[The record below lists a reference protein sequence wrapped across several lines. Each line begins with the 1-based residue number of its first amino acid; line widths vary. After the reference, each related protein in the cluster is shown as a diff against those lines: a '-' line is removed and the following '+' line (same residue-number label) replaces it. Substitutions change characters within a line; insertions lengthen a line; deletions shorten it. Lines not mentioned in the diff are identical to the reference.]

1 MGKKFLY
8 VGNWG
13 FHPAPKGISRFL
25 YEEETGELTLQETI
39 RPDVAA
45 GQLCLDEARGILYA
59 VNERGDRT
67 NEYGG
72 GGSLLAFR
80 IDPETGALDKIS
92 ECDSLCPEPSY
103 LCLDGSG
110 KYILTCHCAD
120 PWHVTK
126 VVRRPDGTLSNEVLF
141 DDAAVVMFRLNE
153 DGSIGP
159 ACDYIAFPGSQKLSE
174 TSQVNVDPVTG
185 HIQLIEIIS
194 RLHAVIISPDREMVV
209 ACDKGMDKLYVL
221 KLDRE
226 NGRLIHTDTF
236 EAKWSSF
243 PRYGAFHPTL
253 PVFYSNSEYC
263 SDIYAFRY
271 DSAKGKL
278 DMFRQ
283 MPVLTEDPGLVEG
296 KPVGAQDILVHP
308 NGKTLYV
315 TLCGINSISVLSL
328 DETGSP
334 TLVQTVESG
343 GVLPR
348 GITISPDGRF
358 LLSGNMVSGDITTF
372 EIGEDGTLQPTGKV
386 FKAVSPSAMRFF

>member
-1 MGKKFLY
+1 MSKKFLY

-25 YEEETGELTLQETI
+25 YDEETGEMTLQETI

-45 GQLCLDEARGILYA
+45 GQLCLDRERGILYA

-72 GGSLLAFR
+72 GGSLLAFK
-80 IDPETGALDKIS
+80 IDPESGELTKIS
-92 ECDSLCPEPSY
+92 ERDSLCPEPSY

-110 KYILTCHCAD
+110 KYILTCHCGD

-126 VVRRPDGTLSNEVLF
+126 IVRKADGTLGNEVLF

-153 DGSIGP
+153 DGSIGD
-159 ACDYIAFPGSQKLSE
+159 ACDYLAFPGNNKLSE
-174 TSQVNVDPVTG
+174 TSRVNVDPVTN
-185 HIQLIEIIS
+185 HIQLVEIIS
-194 RLHAVIISPDREMVV
+194 RLHAVIISPDKEMVV
-209 ACDKGMDKLYVL
+209 ACDKGMDKLYVM

-226 NGRLIHTDTF
+226 NGKLIHTDTF

-243 PRYGAFHPTL
+243 PRYGAFHPAL

-263 SDIYAFRY
+263 GDVYMFRY
-271 DSAKGKL
+271 DSAQGKL
-278 DMFRQ
+278 THVTTASATDRDYGM
-283 MPVLTEDPGLVEG
+283 VDG

-308 NGKTLYV
+308 QGHAMYV
-315 TLCGINSISVLSL
+315 TTCGINSISVFAL
-328 DETGSP
+328 DAEGKP
-334 TLVQTVESG
+334 ELKQLINSG
-343 GVLPR
+343 GNLPR
-348 GITISPDGRF
+348 GLVISPDGRF

-372 EIGEDGTLQPTGKV
+372 EINEDGTLKSTGKL
-386 FKAVSPSAMRFF
+386 FEAVSPSAMKFF

>member
-1 MGKKFLY
+1 MSKKFLY

-25 YEEETGELTLQETI
+25 YDEETGELTLQETI

-45 GQLCLDEARGILYA
+45 GQLCLDGERGILYA
-59 VNERGDRT
+59 VNERGDRA

-72 GGSLLAFR
+72 GGSLLAYQ
-80 IDPETGALDKIS
+80 IDRETGGLTQLS

-110 KYILTCHCAD
+110 QFIVTCHCGD
-120 PWHVTK
+120 PWHVTRI
-126 VVRRPDGTLSNEVLF
+126 VRKPDGTLGNEVLF
-141 DDAAVVMFRLNE
+141 DDAAVVLFRLNG

-159 ACDYIAFPGSQKLSE
+159 ACDYLAFPGNNKLSE
-174 TSQVNVDPVTG
+174 TSRVNVDPVTN
-185 HIQLIEIIS
+185 HIQLVEIIS
-194 RLHAVIISPDREMVV
+194 RLHAVVISPDKEMIV

-221 KLDRE
+221 KIDRE

-236 EAKWSSF
+236 EARWSSF

-263 SDIYAFRY
+263 GDVYMFRY
-271 DSAKGKL
+271 DSAVGKL
-278 DMFRQ
+278 HHVTTVSATDRDYGM
-283 MPVLTEDPGLVEG
+283 VDG

-308 NGKTLYV
+308 DGHAMYV
-315 TLCGINSISVLSL
+315 TTCGINSISVFAL
-328 DETGSP
+328 DGEGKP
-334 TLVQTVESG
+334 ELKQVIHSG
-343 GVLPR
+343 GNLPR
-348 GITISPDGRF
+348 GITVSPDKRF

-372 EIGEDGTLQPTGKV
+372 EILEDGTLKSTGKV
-386 FKAVSPSAMRFF
+386 FEAVSPSAMRFF

>member
-1 MGKKFLY
+1 MSEKFLY

-25 YEEETGELTLQETI
+25 YEEETGELKLQETI

-45 GQLCLDEARGILYA
+45 GQLCLDEERGILYA
-59 VNERGDRT
+59 VNERGDRA

-80 IDPETGALDKIS
+80 IDRETGGLTRIS
-92 ECDSLCPEPSY
+92 ERDSLCPEPSY

-110 KYILTCHCAD
+110 KYIMTCHCGD
-120 PWHVTK
+120 PWHVTR
-126 VVRRPDGTLSNEVLF
+126 VVRRPDGTLGNEVLF
-141 DDAAVVMFRLNE
+141 DDAAVVLFRLNE
-153 DGSIGP
+153 DGSIGD
-159 ACDYIAFPGSQKLSE
+159 ACDSITFPGNRKLSE

-194 RLHAVIISPDREMVV
+194 RLHAVVISPDREMIV
-209 ACDKGMDKLYVL
+209 ACDKGMDKLYAL

-226 NGRLIHTDTF
+226 NGRLLHTDTF

-263 SDIYAFRY
+263 SDLYAFHY
-271 DSAKGKL
+271 DSVQGKL
-278 DMFRQ
+278 DLFKQ
-283 MPVLTEDPGLVEG
+283 MSVLEKDPGLVEG

-308 NGKTLYV
+308 NGRTLYV

-328 DETGSP
+328 DEQGVP

-348 GITISPDGRF
+348 GITISPDERF

-372 EIGEDGTLQPTGKV
+372 EIREDGTLRPTGKV
-386 FKAVSPSAMRFF
+386 FPAVSPSAMRFF

>member
-1 MGKKFLY
+1 MSKKFLY

-25 YEEETGELTLQETI
+25 YDEETGELELQETI

-45 GQLCLDEARGILYA
+45 GQLCLDGERGILYA
-59 VNERGDRT
+59 VNERGDRAD
-67 NEYGG
+67 EYGG

-80 IDPETGALDKIS
+80 IDRETGALTKIS
-92 ECDSLCPEPSY
+92 ERDSLCPEPSY

-126 VVRRPDGTLSNEVLF
+126 VVRRPDGTLGNEVLF
-141 DDAAVVMFRLNE
+141 DDAAVVMFRLNG
-153 DGSIGP
+153 DGSIGE
-159 ACDYIAFPGSQKLSE
+159 ACDYAVFPGNQKLSP

-194 RLHAVIISPDREMVV
+194 RLHAVVISPDKEMLV
-209 ACDKGMDKLYVL
+209 ACDKGMDKLYAL

-226 NGRLIHTDTF
+226 NGRILHTDTF
-236 EAKWSSF
+236 EAEWSSF

-263 SDIYAFRY
+263 SDIYAFHY
-271 DSAKGKL
+271 DSARGKL
-278 DMFRQ
+278 DLLQR
-283 MPVLTEDPGLVEG
+283 MPVLEKDPGLVEG

-308 NGKTLYV
+308 DGRTLYV

-328 DETGSP
+328 DDQGLP

-348 GITISPDGRF
+348 GIAISPDGRF

-372 EIGEDGTLQPTGKV
+372 AIRGDGTLQPTGKV
-386 FKAVSPSAMRFF
+386 FPAVSPSALRFF